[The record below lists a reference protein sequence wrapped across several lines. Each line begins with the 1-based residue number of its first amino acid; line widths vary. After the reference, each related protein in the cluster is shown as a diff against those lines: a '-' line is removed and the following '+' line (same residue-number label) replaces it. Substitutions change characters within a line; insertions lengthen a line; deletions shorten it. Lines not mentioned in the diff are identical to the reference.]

1 MTISQD
7 SQSLALGLIL
17 IVAPQLC
24 WRFTSKAVVAM
35 VAGRP
40 PFRGE
45 TKSHMVVSILEAEP
59 PPLSYLRRRLLQSS
73 SASCARR

>member
-1 MTISQD
+1 
-7 SQSLALGLIL
+7 
-17 IVAPQLC
+17 
-24 WRFTSKAVVAM
+24 M

-59 PPLSYLRRRLLQSS
+59 PPLSSFAPEAPPELQRIVRKALSKDPNS
-73 SASCARR
+73 L